1 MNANKPAS
9 IADIAFE
16 TGMIFERKR
25 VIQILEKQVNDFSTE
40 NGISIPALIDLIRK
54 GPE

>member
-1 MNANKPAS
+1 MNPNKPAS

-25 VIQILEKQVNDFSTE
+25 VIQLLEQQAQEFHTPEGINVN
-40 NGISIPALIDLIRK
+40 ALIDLIRK